1 MQSENL
7 DATKQL
13 RNQGERLMLSD
24 DEIFGLKEQLEE
36 NKKLEKKLR

>member
-1 MQSENL
+1 VQSENL